1 MGSLT
6 ALLNLAEKIFN
17 CIYDFGENLEIIDN
31 FYVVTKRIN
40 KLLAL
45 KKEKNSN
52 YLYDLNGDI
61 IFSNVTVYVNN
72 KTILKNMN
80 FIIKHG
86 ENVAIIGDNGSGKSI
101 LAKTMLGFYKYEGN
115 IYINNHNIKG
125 INKED
130 IRKYIELILGESYI
144 FSGSILENLKLDN
157 NIDETYIEKVCEEC
171 EIRSDINRFKDGYDT
186 LVGEKGTKLS
196 GGQKQRVCIARSI
209 INDKP
214 VIIFDEALNK
224 LDNKTRKNILKNIIN
239 KCQNSTL
246 IFISNNLEIIDYV
259 DNVIYI
265 DKNTTIKGT
274 HKELLNKNESYR
286 RLIEISKN
294 VI

>member
-6 ALLNLAEKIFN
+6 ALLNLAEKIFD
-17 CIYDFGENLEIIDN
+17 CIYNFGENLEIIDD

-80 FIIKHG
+80 FIIKYG

-157 NIDETYIEKVCEEC
+157 NIDKTYIEKVCEEC
-171 EIRSDINRFKDGYDT
+171 EIKSDINRFKDGYDT

-209 INDKP
+209 INDKR

-274 HKELLNKNESYR
+274 HKELLNKSESYR